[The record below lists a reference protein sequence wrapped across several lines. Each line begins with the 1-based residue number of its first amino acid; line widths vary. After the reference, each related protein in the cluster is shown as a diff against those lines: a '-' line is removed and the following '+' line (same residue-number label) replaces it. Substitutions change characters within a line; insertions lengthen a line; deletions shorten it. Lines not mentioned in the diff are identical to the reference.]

1 MDKFFPGLGQDAISA
16 TEYAMYGHQLGVVK
30 MDSYGNKYKFCKVTN
45 VNDYAATGKP
55 VGIRAAGTSESDLSD
70 DVAASSVAM
79 PAGVTASKF
88 SGTDKVY
95 GWVMIEGD
103 LETALDG
110 AGMTITTTGSVAQGD
125 FLTWSA
131 DGVLTTAALTAAGGT
146 DLVVIGRAAKAD
158 ATNDLT
164 AGRIFQPSP
173 AIGG

>member
-16 TEYAMYGHQLGVVK
+16 TEFAAYGHQLGVVK

-45 VNDYAATGKP
+45 VNDSDAVGYP

-70 DVAASSVAM
+70 DVAASSVNM
-79 PAGVTASKF
+79 PAGLTASKF
-88 SGTDKVY
+88 TGTSQIY

-110 AGMTITTTGSVAQGD
+110 AGMTVTTDGNVAQGD
-125 FLTWSA
+125 FCVWGA
-131 DGVLTTAALTAAGGT
+131 DGVIDPFALTSAAGT
-146 DLVVIGRAAKAD
+146 DGVPFIRAAKAD
-158 ATNDLT
+158 ATTSLT
-164 AGRIFQPSP
+164 AGRVMGPMP